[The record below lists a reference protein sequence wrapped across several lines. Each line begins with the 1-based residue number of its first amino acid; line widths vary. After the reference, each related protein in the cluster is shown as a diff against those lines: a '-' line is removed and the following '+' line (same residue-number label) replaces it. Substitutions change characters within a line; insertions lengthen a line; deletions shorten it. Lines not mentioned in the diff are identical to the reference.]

1 MAVYKYRGHT
11 EAIENLSRSGWIRV
25 DTWKQEGAR
34 EFFHRFFP
42 RQRLKK
48 KKSQRSVKFSE
59 RRGEGIRVKLRWKE
73 KKKKKPRL
81 KASILSLKG
90 ISHGNLVWISSPMKY
105 SRWCGIFF
113 LFFFCNATRRSHILC
128 KIITRDRGRGIFW
141 RIKIVTLL

>member
-1 MAVYKYRGHT
+1 MHT

-48 KKSQRSVKFSE
+48 KNPNVRSSFL
-59 RRGEGIRVKLRWKE
+59 RGEEKGFALNCGG
-73 KKKKKPRL
+73 KKKETSVESIDIKFEGHFPWESRL
-81 KASILSLKG
+81 NFLSNE
-90 ISHGNLVWISSPMKY
+90 IFTVVWY
-105 SRWCGIFF
+105 F
-113 LFFFCNATRRSHILC
+113 LFFFFCNATRRSHILC

-141 RIKIVTLL
+141 RVKIVTLL

>member
-48 KKSQRSVKFSE
+48 KNPNVRSSFL
-59 RRGEGIRVKLRWKE
+59 RGEEKGFALNCGGKK

-113 LFFFCNATRRSHILC
+113 LFFCNATRRSHILC

-141 RIKIVTLL
+141 RVKIVTLL